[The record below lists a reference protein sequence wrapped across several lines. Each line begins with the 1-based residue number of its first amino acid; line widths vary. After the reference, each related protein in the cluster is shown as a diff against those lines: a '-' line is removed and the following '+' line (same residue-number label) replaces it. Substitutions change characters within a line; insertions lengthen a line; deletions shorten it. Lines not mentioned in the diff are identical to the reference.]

1 MKLDGRTKEGKA
13 AKESARQRRNEYHRD
28 YRASMTER
36 QWDKVLERQREY
48 RAQRKKEVNNEN

>member
-13 AKESARQRRNEYHRD
+13 AKESARQRHNEYHRD

-48 RAQRKKEVNNEN
+48 RARKKLGTVA